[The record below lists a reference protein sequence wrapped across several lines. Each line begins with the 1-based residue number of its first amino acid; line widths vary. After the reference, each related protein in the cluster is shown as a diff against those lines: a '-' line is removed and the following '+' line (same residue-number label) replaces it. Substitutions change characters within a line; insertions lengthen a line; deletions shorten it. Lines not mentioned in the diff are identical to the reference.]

1 MSLSRF
7 RWHLTACLTVAA
19 LLLASGCA
27 SEAGRA
33 PAATAANIPQ
43 HQELLTDFSGHWEKN
58 YQLSDDFNTRFQL
71 YVADIQRSYSRAGV
85 EAGGFNPAVGV
96 NSNAINGLAQFAE
109 ELTRMPLLD
118 ITQDK
123 RGIDIAR
130 ENDFNLRCFY
140 EDKLYVQ
147 SSNAFGADLC
157 GWNDERFV
165 FQMRLGGGLDI
176 RHQFSLSADGSELN
190 VMTTVTSDL
199 VSVPVVISNYYTRYT
214 PPEENYDC
222 QLTLTRNRVCS
233 QQGSR
238 K

>member
-1 MSLSRF
+1 M
-7 RWHLTACLTVAA
+7 
-19 LLLASGCA
+19 LLAGCA
-27 SEAGRA
+27 SQAERSV
-33 PAATAANIPQ
+33 PTPVANIPK
-43 HQELLTDFSGHWEKN
+43 HAPLLTDFSGHWEKN

-71 YVADIQRSYSRAGV
+71 YVADIQRGYSRSGV

-96 NSNAINGLAQFAE
+96 DSNAINGLARFAE

-118 ITQDK
+118 ITQDAK
-123 RGIDIAR
+123 GIDVTR

-140 EDKLYVQ
+140 GDKAYVQ

-157 GWNDERFV
+157 GWNAERLV
-165 FQMRLGGGLDI
+165 FQMRLGGGLEI
-176 RHQFSLSADGSELN
+176 QHQFSLSADASELN

-233 QQGSR
+233 QQGR
-238 K
+238 RQ